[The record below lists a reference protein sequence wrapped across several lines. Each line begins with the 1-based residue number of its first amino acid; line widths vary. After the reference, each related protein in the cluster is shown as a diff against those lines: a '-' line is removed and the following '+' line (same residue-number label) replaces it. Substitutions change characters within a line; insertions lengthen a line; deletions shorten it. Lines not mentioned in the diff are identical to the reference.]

1 MYTNYVLSKL
11 MFYQISIKGETILN
25 LDFFKNLANNL
36 KENEVVQ
43 NFMQEIGEYLE
54 NNTQEETRNISIASR
69 NTIRNKKNEILKK
82 YENKL
87 STEEI
92 NEQISKMEN
101 EVLERQTQKLKDFR
115 KEGHF
120 YRVEED
126 RENRI
131 FLADTETNI
140 VLEEVDFPKELLS
153 KAKEGAMFQY
163 KNGQYHFCS

>member
-1 MYTNYVLSKL
+1 M
-11 MFYQISIKGETILN
+11 N

-43 NFMQEIGEYLE
+43 NFIQEIGEYLE
-54 NNTQEETRNISIASR
+54 NNTQKDETRNISIVSR

-82 YENKL
+82 HGDEL

-92 NEQISKMEN
+92 KAEISKMEN
-101 EVLERQTQKLKDFR
+101 EVLERQNQKLNEFR
-115 KEGHF
+115 KEGHL

-131 FLADTETNI
+131 FLADTTTNI

>member
-1 MYTNYVLSKL
+1 M
-11 MFYQISIKGETILN
+11 N

-54 NNTQEETRNISIASR
+54 NNTQKDETRNISIVSR

-82 YENKL
+82 HGDEL

-92 NEQISKMEN
+92 KAEISKMEN

-131 FLADTETNI
+131 FLADTKTNI

>member
-1 MYTNYVLSKL
+1 M
-11 MFYQISIKGETILN
+11 N
-25 LDFFKNLANNL
+25 LDFFKTLANNL

-43 NFMQEIGEYLE
+43 NFMKEIGEYLE
-54 NNTQEETRNISIASR
+54 NNTQKDETRNISIVSR

-82 YENKL
+82 HGDEL

-92 NEQISKMEN
+92 KAEISKMEN
-101 EVLERQTQKLKDFR
+101 EVLERQNQKLNEFR
-115 KEGHF
+115 KEGHL

>member
-1 MYTNYVLSKL
+1 M
-11 MFYQISIKGETILN
+11 N

-140 VLEEVDFPKELLS
+140 VLEEVEFPTELIS
-153 KAKEGAMFQY
+153 QATEGTVFQY
-163 KNGQYHFCS
+163 KNGTYQFYSRDGFER

>member
-1 MYTNYVLSKL
+1 M
-11 MFYQISIKGETILN
+11 N

-43 NFMQEIGEYLE
+43 NFIQEIGEYLE
-54 NNTQEETRNISIASR
+54 NNTQKDETRNISIVSR

-82 YENKL
+82 HGDEL

-92 NEQISKMEN
+92 KAEISKMEN
-101 EVLERQTQKLKDFR
+101 EVLERQNQKLNEFR
-115 KEGHF
+115 KEGHL

-131 FLADTETNI
+131 FLADTKTNI